1 MTLLGKIFTM
11 LILIMS
17 IMFMGFSVVVYA
29 THKNWKVI
37 ATNPRTGG
45 NEKFPLGLKFQIED
59 ARARNKAAT
68 EELERLK
75 SELAKERAARRTAL
89 AVLQTQLS
97 QKSQQIQQKELE
109 LAALLAANQAAV
121 QELKSTQDTMA
132 RLTDEVNSLR
142 TKVRDAETD
151 RDTQFASVVKLTDD
165 IHQLQGVHTRLGE
178 RRDQLVVELSR
189 YKKQLDARGIK
200 VEDPV
205 DPIVPKVSG
214 EVTAVSS
221 KGLVEISLGA
231 DDGLR
236 ADHQLDVYRN
246 ASYVGKI
253 KIMKTSPDKSVA
265 MILKDSQ
272 RLPIVK
278 GDKVG
283 SSLFSVS
290 TK

>member
-1 MTLLGKIFTM
+1 MTLLGKIFTV
-11 LILIMS
+11 LIFIMS
-17 IMFMGFSVVVYA
+17 ILFMGFSVMVYA

-37 ATNPRTGG
+37 ATNPRQGG
-45 NEKFPLGLKFQIED
+45 NDKFPLGLKFQIED
-59 ARARNKAAT
+59 ARARNRAAT
-68 EELERLK
+68 QQMEELRN
-75 SELAKERAARRTAL
+75 ELAKERAARRSAL
-89 AVLQTQLS
+89 AVLQTQVT
-97 QKSQQIQQKELE
+97 QKSQQLDESLRNYATLQS
-109 LAALLAANQAAV
+109 ANQAAV
-121 QELKSTQDTMA
+121 QELKSTQETMA
-132 RLTDEVNSLR
+132 RLTDEVTSLR
-142 TKVRDAETD
+142 TKVREAEVD

-165 IHQLQGVHTRLGE
+165 LHQLQGVHTRLIE
-178 RRDQLVVELSR
+178 RRDQLVVDVSK
-189 YKKQLDARGIK
+189 YKKQLDARGIR
-200 VEDPV
+200 VEDPI
-205 DPIVPKVSG
+205 DPIVPKVNG

-253 KIMKTSPDKSVA
+253 KIMKTSPDRAVA

-283 SSLFSVS
+283 SSLLSVS